1 MEIVYMEIIIMDH
14 FELVSQYAPTGDQPQ
29 TNRRISKRF

>member
-14 FELVSQYAPTGDQPQ
+14 FELVSQYVRTGDQPQ